1 MGEYSGSRAIKP
13 QCSKAVA
20 ELIEI
25 GFLPSE
31 CTRFELV
38 IDAKDV
44 IRAKCEFNVTEEQM
58 QVLVDALKRNPEE
71 VADMLRT
78 AEIKVADYRVGHREM
93 ERIPDL
99 RF

>member
-1 MGEYSGSRAIKP
+1 MGEYAGSRAIKP

-58 QVLVDALKRNPEE
+58 VTIAAAFARNPEE
-71 VADMLRT
+71 VAQMLRT
-78 AEIKVADYRVGHREM
+78 GSIKVADFRVGHREM
-93 ERIPDL
+93 ERVPEL
-99 RF
+99 MF